1 MRMGRLPPRL
11 QRRVR
16 DSRAGYV
23 QSLEVL
29 RAAKS
34 CGVYTKSSIMLGL
47 GETDD
52 EVLDTLLDLRDVGVD
67 IVTFGQYLQPTPK
80 HLAVC
85 CL

>member
-1 MRMGRLPPRL
+1 MHGLHRL

-52 EVLDTLLDLRDVGVD
+52 EVLDTLLDLEAVGVD

-80 HLAVC
+80 HLPVC
-85 CL
+85 MLHTA